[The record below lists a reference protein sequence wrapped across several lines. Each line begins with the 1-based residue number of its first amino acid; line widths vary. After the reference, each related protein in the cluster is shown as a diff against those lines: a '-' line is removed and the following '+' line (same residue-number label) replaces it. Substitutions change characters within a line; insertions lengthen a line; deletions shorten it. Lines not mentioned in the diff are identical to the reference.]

1 MKRIAV
7 VEDNPDNRLLVQ
19 VILEPFYH
27 VVEYESGFAA
37 LEGFRAHKPDLVLLD
52 VSLPGLDGPEV
63 LRRIRADDSLRRL
76 PVIALTAHAMAGDR
90 QRFVNAGFDDYVSKP
105 IVEESILLEA
115 IRRQLPSE
123 APPPSTEMSSTTP
136 TTVPASSGDA
146 PAQSSLVD
154 EAALARLYRLGG
166 QQFAL
171 DMLDLFLSY
180 GGEKLAEARL
190 AWKSGSLEALA
201 DSVHPIKSSAGNI
214 GATHIQALCAA
225 IEQAVKEQK
234 TSSLEQ
240 QLNDLERAFVDVRPH
255 LEREKARLS
264 GKDLK

>member
-1 MKRIAV
+1 MKCIAV

-19 VILEPFYH
+19 VILEPFYQ

-37 LEGFRAHKPDLVLLD
+37 LEGFRAKKPDLVLLD

-63 LRRIRADDSLRRL
+63 LRRIRADDSLRNL

-115 IRRQLPSE
+115 IRRQLPGESPLSAATASGALPTT
-123 APPPSTEMSSTTP
+123 APVPSDDTP
-136 TTVPASSGDA
+136 TPSSPMD
-146 PAQSSLVD
+146 Q
-154 EAALARLYRLGG
+154 AALTRLYRLGG

-180 GGEKLAEARL
+180 GSEKLAEARL
-190 AWKSGSLEALA
+190 AWNGGNLEALA

-214 GATHIQALCAA
+214 GAIRIQNLCGA
-225 IEQAVKEQK
+225 IEQAVKEQQ

-240 QLNDLERAFVDVRPH
+240 QLIDLERAFADVRPH
-255 LEREKARLS
+255 LESEKARLS
-264 GKDLK
+264 GKDLE

>member
-19 VILEPFYH
+19 VILEPFYQ

-63 LRRIRADDSLRRL
+63 LRRIRADESLRHL

-115 IRRQLPSE
+115 IRRQLPGE
-123 APPPSTEMSSTTP
+123 APPSSGKPSTAP
-136 TTVPASSGDA
+136 TTVPVSSDA

-154 EAALARLYRLGG
+154 EAALTRLYRLGG

-180 GGEKLAEARL
+180 GGEKLTEARL
-190 AWKSGSLEALA
+190 AWKSGSLETLA

-214 GATHIQALCAA
+214 GATRIQALCAA
-225 IEQAVKEQK
+225 IEQAVKEQN

-240 QLNDLERAFVDVRPH
+240 QVNDLERAFAEVRPH

>member
-19 VILEPFYH
+19 VILEPFYQ

-37 LEGFRAHKPDLVLLD
+37 LEGFRAQKPDLVLLD

-63 LRRIRADDSLRRL
+63 LRRIRSDESLRNL

-90 QRFVNAGFDDYVSKP
+90 QRFVKAGFDDYVSKP

-115 IRRQLPSE
+115 IRRQLPGES
-123 APPPSTEMSSTTP
+123 APPSTGKPSTAGATP
-136 TTVPASSGDA
+136 SDDA
-146 PAQSSLVD
+146 PAQPSLMD
-154 EAALARLYRLGG
+154 QAALARLYRLGG

-190 AWKSGSLEALA
+190 AWKNGRLETLA

-214 GATHIQALCAA
+214 GAIRIQALCGS
-225 IEQAVKEQK
+225 IEQAVKQQD

-240 QLNDLERAFVDVRPH
+240 QLNDLERAFAEVRPH